1 MLFSFWSEPD
11 FYQER
16 VCALDILVLGHLVA
30 TIFYPQLS
38 LDMVAPRDIQWAS
51 PTGEALKGAKQQQKL
66 NSRPQLMGVATGSTT
81 WENC

>member
-51 PTGEALKGAKQQQKL
+51 PRHSEGPYYVSPWLHF
-66 NSRPQLMGVATGSTT
+66 VARTLTSHSK
-81 WENC
+81 NKIN